1 MRLNRMRLGRTRLRR
16 RIGAT
21 AIVALSAL
29 AGAGCSGAGALVNSS
44 SGTTLT
50 IAIVSNSQ
58 MEDAIS
64 LSGRFEKEHPNI
76 HLNFVTLPENEARAK
91 ITTAVATGSGEF
103 DAVMIS
109 NYETPMWARNGWL
122 TDLQPYI
129 ARTPGYDPQDF
140 LPTLRKSLSYR
151 GDLYSVPFYG
161 ESSFLVYR
169 KDLLRK
175 AGVTMPAHPTWPQV
189 AKIAAKVDQG
199 PGGVRGICLRGDPG
213 WGEVLA
219 PLDTVIN
226 TFGGSWFNKDWQPQL
241 TSPPVE
247 RAVRFYVNLVR
258 EHGEPGAASDG
269 FTECATAY
277 TQGEVAMWYDA
288 TSMTSVVEDPAT
300 SKVVGKSGYVPA
312 PVVKTKHSG
321 WLYTWSLGIPKTAPD
336 KQAAWDFVSW
346 MTNKKYLKMVG
357 SALGWSHVPPG
368 SRRSAYQLPGY
379 AKVAKPYAKQT
390 LEAIDSANPNRPTVQ
405 PVPYTGIQFLD
416 IPEFQDLGTRV
427 SQQISAAIA
436 GTESV
441 PSALQQ
447 SQQYAQQ
454 VGATYR

>member
-1 MRLNRMRLGRTRLRR
+1 MRLRWRGRR
-16 RIGAT
+16 AVV
-21 AIVALSAL
+21 AAAVALTTMACAAC
-29 AGAGCSGAGALVNSS
+29 AGAGSLTGGG

-58 MEDAIS
+58 MTDAIS
-64 LSGRFEKEHPNI
+64 LSHYFEKDHPDI
-76 HLNFVTLPENEARAK
+76 HLKFVTLPENEARAK

-122 TDLQPYI
+122 LNLQPYI
-129 ARTPGYDPQDF
+129 DKTPGYDYKDF
-140 LPTLRKSLSYR
+140 LPTLRTSLSYH
-151 GDLYSVPFYG
+151 GDMYSVPFYG

-169 KDLLRK
+169 KDLLHK
-175 AGVTMPAHPTWPQV
+175 AGITMPAHPTWPQI

-226 TFGGSWFNKDWQPQL
+226 TFGGRWFNPQWQAQL
-241 TSPPVE
+241 TSPAVE

-258 EHGEPGAASDG
+258 QHGEPGAASSG
-269 FTECATAY
+269 FTECATDY
-277 TQGEVAMWYDA
+277 TQGSVAMWYDA
-288 TSMTSVVEDPAT
+288 TSMTSVVEDPST
-300 SKVVGKSGYVPA
+300 SKVVGKNGYVAA

-321 WLYTWSLGIPKTAPD
+321 WLYTWSLGIPKTTAHP
-336 KQAAWDFVSW
+336 QAAWDFVSW
-346 MTNKKYLKMVG
+346 MTDKNYLKLVG
-357 SALGWSHVPPG
+357 SKLGWTHVPPG

-379 AKVAKPYAKQT
+379 AKVAKPYARQT
-390 LEAIDSANPNRPTVQ
+390 VQAIDAADPIHPTVL

-427 SQQISAAIA
+427 SQQISGAIA
-436 GTESV
+436 GSESV
-441 PSALQQ
+441 RSALAQ
-447 SQQYAQQ
+447 SQQYAEQ
-454 VGATYR
+454 VGATYK